1 MSRLIVVSNRVRAQE
16 KRSEGPAGGLA
27 VALSAALREYTGFWF
42 GWSGE
47 TVETFTGEIHTR
59 RVDDVTIVT
68 VDLEEI
74 DYQEYYNGYANGTLW
89 PLFHYRIDL
98 TAYERSFGEGY
109 ERVNRRFA
117 DTLAPLIEPD
127 DLIWVH
133 DYHLIPLARELR
145 RLGVANPIG
154 FFLHIPWPAPQLLT
168 TLPRHRELVEAL
180 FSYDLVGFQTDEWL
194 WAFES
199 YVLGEAGG
207 AWGRD
212 GQLEAFRAILR
223 AEVFPIGL
231 DVEEFRALANSA
243 PAYRAYDRIAAH
255 TAFRSLIVGVDRL
268 DYSKGLEERL
278 LGFERLLQDN
288 PDLRREV
295 LYLQIAPPSRD
306 EVEAYQDLRVRI
318 DALGGRINGLYA
330 DMDWT
335 PIRHVHRNIRR
346 DELAGVYRAAKVCLV
361 TPLRDGMNLVAKEY
375 VAAQDPN
382 DPGVLVLSRFAGAAR
397 QMTDA
402 VIVNPFSHEELSEGL
417 KRALTMGIDERVRR
431 WRRLMDGVASS
442 DVNVWRDSFVERLA
456 DAHASQTS
464 ASGSKRVQANW
475 GLTPRAASPRKP
487 AFSANGPQ
495 SRGAAPISPNRQ
507 IPESRHARRQPAAL
521 PWEHFSF
528 PPRYG

>member
-1 MSRLIVVSNRVRAQE
+1 MSRLIVVSNRVSAPQTRG
-16 KRSEGPAGGLA
+16 EGPAGGLA

-42 GWSGE
+42 GWSGK
-47 TVETFTGEIHTR
+47 TVETFNGDVHTQ
-59 RVDDVTIVT
+59 RVNDVTVVT
-68 VDLEEI
+68 VDLEDA

-117 DTLAPLIEPD
+117 ETLAPLVQPD

-133 DYHLIPLARELR
+133 DYHMIPLGMELR
-145 RLGVANPIG
+145 RLGVSNPMG

-168 TLPRHRELVEAL
+168 TLPRHRQLVEAL

-207 AWGRD
+207 DWGSD
-212 GQLEAFRAILR
+212 GRLHAFGATLR
-223 AEVFPIGL
+223 AQVFPIGL
-231 DVEEFRALANSA
+231 DVEEFQALAASTVA
-243 PAYRAYDRIAAH
+243 HRAHDRIAAH

-278 LGFERLLQDN
+278 LGFERFLEDN
-288 PDLRREV
+288 PELRREV
-295 LYLQIAPPSRD
+295 LYLQVAPPSRD
-306 EVEAYQDLRVRI
+306 EVEAYQDLRTRI
-318 DALGGRINGLYA
+318 DSLCGRINGAFA

-335 PIRHVHRNIRR
+335 PIRYVHRNYRR
-346 DELAGVYRAAKVCLV
+346 DELAGLYRAAKVCLV

-397 QMTDA
+397 QMADA
-402 VIVNPFSHEELSEGL
+402 VIVNPFSHEEVSEGL
-417 KRALTMGIDERVRR
+417 KRALTMGRQERIAR
-431 WRRLMDGVASS
+431 WRRLMDGVVKS
-442 DVNVWRDSFVERLA
+442 DVNIWRDSFVAALL
-456 DAHASQTS
+456 DAHEPELPLFTS
-464 ASGSKRVQANW
+464 RSG
-475 GLTPRAASPRKP
+475 
-487 AFSANGPQ
+487 
-495 SRGAAPISPNRQ
+495 
-507 IPESRHARRQPAAL
+507 
-521 PWEHFSF
+521 
-528 PPRYG
+528 PPREDTGAINSRASVRDSAVWTTMISETESKIYYDTQQESTLESAGTFQNSDQILSTSNE